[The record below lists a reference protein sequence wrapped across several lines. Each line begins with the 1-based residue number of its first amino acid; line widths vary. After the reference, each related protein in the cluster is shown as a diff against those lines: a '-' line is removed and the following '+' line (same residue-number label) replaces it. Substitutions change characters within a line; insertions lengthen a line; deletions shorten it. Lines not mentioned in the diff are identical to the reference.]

1 MPKILHLK
9 IYQRIYAGVVHFWK
23 DTTGDFAFEHF
34 HSLPIHDGEHDED
47 DSDSD
52 SDSDS
57 DDDDSDDDDKGKKA
71 VLSWTVNAGSPT
83 MASGYLGVL
92 KEWSFGKSQQE
103 DIPGSLEGDNKATT
117 VSGYAT
123 APIFA

>member
-1 MPKILHLK
+1 
-9 IYQRIYAGVVHFWK
+9 
-23 DTTGDFAFEHF
+23 
-34 HSLPIHDGEHDED
+34 
-47 DSDSD
+47 
-52 SDSDS
+52 
-57 DDDDSDDDDKGKKA
+57 
-71 VLSWTVNAGSPT
+71 

-103 DIPGSLEGDNKATT
+103 DIPGSLEGDDKATT